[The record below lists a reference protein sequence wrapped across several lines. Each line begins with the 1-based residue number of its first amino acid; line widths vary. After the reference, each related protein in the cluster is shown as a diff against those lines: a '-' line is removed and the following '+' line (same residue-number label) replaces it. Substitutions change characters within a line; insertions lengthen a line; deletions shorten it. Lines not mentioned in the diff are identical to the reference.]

1 MRGALYLGRGTGRR
15 TWRAVLALAL
25 LGGLLGAVALAA
37 LAGARRTAT
46 AYDRYLRASRA
57 SDTLINVP
65 GLLPGVPPLEPSD
78 RIAAL
83 PAVQSAATYIG
94 LNCLPVVRGQV
105 RSAFLTN
112 GVNGSLGEYFSQ
124 DQMTVLAG
132 CRGRVRQLPP
142 GQPAAAAGQR
152 GARGGRL
159 VDLRVQPAA
168 GGRPAHPGGRGDP
181 VARLGAAADH
191 IGPAPGRCR

>member
-57 SDTLINVP
+57 SDALINVP

-132 CRGRVRQLPP
+132 RLPRAGTAASTRSAGCSGGSARSPRWPP
-142 GQPAAAAGQR
+142 GRPSGSASCRWAAGSSR
-152 GARGGRL
+152 W
-159 VDLRVQPAA
+159 
-168 GGRPAHPGGRGDP
+168 PG
-181 VARLGAAADH
+181 
-191 IGPAPGRCR
+191 